1 MQVGKQFDALL
12 IDTAAPAQ
20 FPVFDVFEGD
30 SIEVRTSQSTVIT
43 LCNIIYLCK
52 TVLVSL

>member
-30 SIEVRTSQSTVIT
+30 SIEVRSISVISLFR
-43 LCNIIYLCK
+43 LCLISIP
-52 TVLVSL
+52 